1 MYDAVLFDNDG
12 VLVSRTAYEALQEA
26 AWTTFMTLGIENP
39 DPDDVE
45 SIVIGVSPETVQT
58 LSDRYDVDPDT
69 LWETRDEITAQRQY
83 DEIDAGRKTPYNDVN
98 ALSRLGM
105 PLGIISSNQQ
115 ATVDYL
121 VDRFSF
127 YQSFSLA
134 YGREPEIVSLERKK
148 PAPFYLERAVNELEA
163 DTALFVGD
171 NDSDMRAAA
180 NAGIDS
186 AFIRR
191 PHRHHH
197 NPTPEPT
204 YIVND
209 LHDVVD
215 ICRRGVSMA

>member
-134 YGREPEIVSLERKK
+134 YGQEPEIVSLERKK

>member
-58 LSDRYDVDPDT
+58 LSGRYDVDPDT

>member
-58 LSDRYDVDPDT
+58 LSDRYGVDPDT

-83 DEIDAGRKTPYNDVN
+83 DEIDAGRKAPYNDVN

-121 VDRFSF
+121 IDRFSF

-148 PAPFYLERAVNELEA
+148 PDPFYLERAVNELGA

-209 LHDVVD
+209 LHDIVD
-215 ICRRGVSMA
+215 ICRRGTAMA

>member
-69 LWETRDEITAQRQY
+69 LWETRDKITAQRQY